1 MSPAT
6 AVTTVTVFVD
16 WNSQICILG
25 LSEHKEEPWFVEI
38 MFERLFRRISRALD
52 SVGVGGN
59 RKLVLRLYYGWFK
72 GFEQQVSRKRV
83 SAFVA
88 SHAFSSVA
96 QSQNAIVS
104 RVEFG
109 DRLLSAT
116 DARLHGRLQIHLPNT
131 FRNGIGP
138 NKPPYEKMVDTAL
151 ASDFLVWGFG
161 VADAIGPICD
171 SDCALVMAEDDDL
184 WPPLLAAEPFWVR
197 RGASAFVVQRNL
209 PSADM
214 PRVSGLVIN
223 M

>member
-1 MSPAT
+1 MNPTAAT
-6 AVTTVTVFVD
+6 TTVTVFVD
-16 WNSQICILG
+16 WNSQIFILG
-25 LSEHKEEPWFVEI
+25 LSEHSNEPWFVEK
-38 MFERLFRRISRALD
+38 MFDRLFRRISKALD
-52 SVGVGGN
+52 SAGVEGN
-59 RKLVLRLYYGWFK
+59 RKLILRLYYGWYK
-72 GFEQQVSRKRV
+72 GFEQQVSRRRV

-88 SHAFSSVA
+88 SHEFISVT
-96 QSQNAIVS
+96 QSQNTLVS

-109 DRLLSAT
+109 DRLLSAA

-161 VADAIGPICD
+161 VSDSIGPLCD
-171 SDCALVMAEDDDL
+171 SDCALVMAEDDDV

-214 PRVSGLVIN
+214 PRVSGLAIN